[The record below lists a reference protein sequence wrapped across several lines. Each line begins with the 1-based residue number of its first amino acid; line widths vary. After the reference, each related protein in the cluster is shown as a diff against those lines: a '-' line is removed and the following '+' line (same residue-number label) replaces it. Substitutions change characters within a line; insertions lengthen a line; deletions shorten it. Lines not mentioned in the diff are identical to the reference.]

1 MEYVIA
7 SFLIFYLFMLITTFV
22 SKRDMRWSELR
33 KKYSCS
39 NIEIKSLDKDE
50 RIFYAINGNW
60 TNTNLISIHKD
71 NKYLYMWGSELS
83 CGWIFQPIKI
93 PLSDMQYTNNR
104 LCFFKQREVY
114 EITLS
119 NTALQYAATK

>member
-1 MEYVIA
+1 
-7 SFLIFYLFMLITTFV
+7 MLITTFV